1 MHRII
6 HAIEYVKY
14 FNTIEPAFFAQS
26 ASGYF
31 LARAKKKWFRLNIQ
45 PECIRTIIMA

>member
-1 MHRII
+1 MHRLI

-26 ASGYF
+26 ASGYCF
-31 LARAKKKWFRLNIQ
+31 SSG
-45 PECIRTIIMA
+45 